1 MFDDEVHRN
10 AIKDFVAFLR
20 TITTQKNIA
29 FFSDVSREY
38 VRHLGKGEKIPTIK
52 VFFNMIEAAGLDLK
66 EGASL
71 YIDFLEKQKTALAAE
86 RSKGLDYIKRVH
98 AKKDSAKKNL

>member
-29 FFSDVSREY
+29 LFRDVSREY

-71 YIDFLEKQKTALAAE
+71 YIDFMEKQKISLAADNG
-86 RSKGLDYIKRVH
+86 KGLDYIKRVH
-98 AKKDSAKKNL
+98 AKKDSAKKNP

>member
-66 EGASL
+66 EGVSL
-71 YIDFLEKQKTALAAE
+71 YIDFLEKQKTALAADNG
-86 RSKGLDYIKRVH
+86 KGLDYIKRVH
-98 AKKDSAKKNL
+98 AKKDSAKKNP